1 MSSKWENTAKEM
13 WEAILAHVRTLRE
26 QGCTLQDIAE
36 RIGVAHRAQISEWLS
51 GSKRAEKTT
60 FAQMMEY
67 LERSGLDYR
76 TFLPQDAVEQP
87 THPAPTPAPAPDS
100 VSSKELAALR
110 ARIMELEREIGET
123 RTERDKAIGQVE
135 LLKEQLATE
144 SAKKDAASAER
155 VSFPATRGST
165 RAG

>member
-13 WEAILAHVRTLRE
+13 WEAILAHVRSLRE

-67 LERSGLDYR
+67 MERAGLDYR
-76 TFLPQDAVEQP
+76 TFFPTQVEEDQAP
-87 THPAPTPAPAPDS
+87 SPSQSPAACSAE
-100 VSSKELAALR
+100 VARLR
-110 ARIMELEREIGET
+110 ARVMELEREVGET

-155 VSFPATRGST
+155 VSSPAIRGST
-165 RAG
+165 KAV